1 MHRTGH
7 TMSERERAFA
17 DALKADGLRM
27 THQRLEV
34 IRELAS
40 ATHHPDADE
49 LFCAVRER
57 VPTISRDTVYRT
69 LSTLSS
75 RGLIERI
82 AAPGATR
89 FDPDV
94 SMHHHF
100 ACVRC
105 GRILDLGTDDLGGL
119 EIPADLS
126 GVGEVTS
133 VRLEIKG
140 VCAECAGKAQQ
151 PRVRPAAKS

>member
-1 MHRTGH
+1 MHAMTD
-7 TMSERERAFA
+7 TNSERERVFA
-17 DALKADGLRM
+17 EALKADGLRM

-40 ATHHPDADE
+40 ATHHPDADA
-49 LFCAVRER
+49 LFRAVRER

-69 LSTLSS
+69 LSTLAS

-82 AAPGATR
+82 AAPGGAR

-105 GRILDLGTDDLGGL
+105 GRILDLGTEDLGSL
-119 EIPADLS
+119 DIPTDLPD
-126 GVGEVTS
+126 VGEITS

-140 VCAECAGKAQQ
+140 VCAECVASAGESSASHT
-151 PRVRPAAKS
+151 P

>member
-1 MHRTGH
+1 MADAVD
-7 TMSERERAFA
+7 ERERAFA
-17 DALKADGLRM
+17 DALRADGLRM

-49 LFCAVRER
+49 LFRAVRER

-69 LSTLSS
+69 LATLAA

-82 AAPGATR
+82 AAPGAAR
-89 FDPDV
+89 FDPDA
-94 SMHHHF
+94 STHHHF
-100 ACVRC
+100 LCTRC
-105 GRILDLGTDDLGGL
+105 GTILDLGTDELGDPEVPPGL
-119 EIPADLS
+119 P
-126 GVGEVTS
+126 GVREVSS

-140 VCAECAGKAQQ
+140 VCEECAAREEG
-151 PRVRPAAKS
+151 RVGDARR

>member
-1 MHRTGH
+1 MTP
-7 TMSERERAFA
+7 MADAVDERERAFA
-17 DALKADGLRM
+17 DALRADGLRM

-49 LFCAVRER
+49 LFRAVRER

-69 LSTLSS
+69 LATLAA

-82 AAPGATR
+82 AAPGAAR
-89 FDPDV
+89 FDPDA
-94 SMHHHF
+94 STHHHF
-100 ACVRC
+100 LCTRC
-105 GRILDLGTDDLGGL
+105 GTILDLGTDELGDPEVPPGL
-119 EIPADLS
+119 P
-126 GVGEVTS
+126 GVREVSS

-140 VCAECAGKAQQ
+140 VCEECAAREEG
-151 PRVRPAAKS
+151 RVGDARR